1 MAHFG
6 LTKAIDAHY
15 LSGLV
20 NLSPNRPVF
29 LLTATDGSHVVIK
42 QEVQVHA
49 GDAQNMKFAL
59 KAVKTVSPAA
69 AGKSLTQGEIQ
80 VLQDHVDIHEYIAN
94 ATMRALDPDTAYL
107 KQLLINGGLWFKM
120 DKAEGITNIEAAKVK
135 AAAGDK
141 SGVRAIAAALSAPD
155 GLEALGR
162 IIAADLWSGNNDR
175 FAPSGSDK
183 PGYRVCQNP
192 ENVLLS
198 IQGTLKPIGLDAYE
212 AMGAYRNYNSNI
224 EDIEGIDT
232 WGGRLLAHT
241 ERAAL
246 KDFCRKAVADIEDTL
261 GPRNRRGLGVLGRKS
276 RLPADAATRLQHGI
290 ISGALPIRAK
300 MRQLAGKP
308 GAPAGLINRL
318 TILGWWP

>member
-6 LTKAIDAHY
+6 LTKPIDAHY
-15 LSGLV
+15 LSGLA
-20 NLSPNRPVF
+20 NMSPNRPVF
-29 LLTATDGSHVVIK
+29 VLTATDGSHVVIK
-42 QEVQVHA
+42 QEVEVH
-49 GDAQNMKFAL
+49 GNDGQNMKFAL
-59 KAVKTVSPAA
+59 KAVKTVSPSA
-69 AGKSLTQGEIQ
+69 AGKTLTQAEIQ
-80 VLQDHVDIHEYIAN
+80 VLLDHVDVHEYIAG
-94 ATMRALDPDTAYL
+94 ATLRTLDADTAYL
-107 KQLLINGGLWFKM
+107 KQLLAAGGLWFKM
-120 DKAEGITNIEAAKVK
+120 DKAEGVISIEAAKAK
-135 AAAGDK
+135 ATAGDK

-192 ENVLLS
+192 GNVLLS

-232 WGGRLLAHT
+232 WGGRLLADT
-241 ERAAL
+241 ERVAL

-261 GPRNRRGLGVLGRKS
+261 GPRNRRGLGLLGRTS
-276 RLPADAATRLQHGI
+276 RLPANAANRLQHGVI
-290 ISGALPIRAK
+290 AGALPIKAK
-300 MRQLAGKP
+300 MRHLAAKP
-308 GAPAGLINRL
+308 NAPAGLINRL

>member
-6 LTKAIDAHY
+6 LTKTIDAHH
-15 LSGLV
+15 LVGIV

-29 LLTATDGSHVVIK
+29 LMTATDNSHVVIK
-42 QEVQVHA
+42 QEIAVH
-49 GDAQNMKFAL
+49 GNDGQNMKFAL
-59 KAVKTVSPAA
+59 KAIKTVSPAA
-69 AGKSLTQGEIQ
+69 AGKPLTLAEIQ
-80 VLQDHVDIHEYIAN
+80 VLQDHVDIYDYIAT
-94 ATMRALDPDTAYL
+94 ATLRALDADTAYL
-107 KQLLINGGLWFKM
+107 KQLLAAGGLWFKM
-120 DKAEGITNIEAAKVK
+120 DKADGITNIEAAKVR

-212 AMGAYRNYNSNI
+212 AMGAYRNYNANI
-224 EDIEGIDT
+224 EDIEGIDF
-232 WGGRLLAHT
+232 WGGRLLAPT
-241 ERAAL
+241 ERVAL
-246 KDFCRKAVADIEDTL
+246 KDFCKQAIADIEDTL
-261 GPRNRRGLGVLGRKS
+261 GPRNRRGLGRLGRSS
-276 RLPADAATRLQHGI
+276 RLPADAANRLQHGI
-290 ISGALPIRAK
+290 IAGALPIKAK
-300 MRQLAGKP
+300 MRQLAGRP
-308 GAPAGLINRL
+308 NAPAGLINRL